1 MKTLEMLP
9 LLILEIAIYTT
20 FLKKEG
26 TFRPLHSIMYLTIE
40 LAIVVLHQ
48 GHNIC
53 DYLVLIDEKGMDR
66 PFDFFVLTF

>member
-1 MKTLEMLP
+1 
-9 LLILEIAIYTT
+9 
-20 FLKKEG
+20 
-26 TFRPLHSIMYLTIE
+26 MYLTIE